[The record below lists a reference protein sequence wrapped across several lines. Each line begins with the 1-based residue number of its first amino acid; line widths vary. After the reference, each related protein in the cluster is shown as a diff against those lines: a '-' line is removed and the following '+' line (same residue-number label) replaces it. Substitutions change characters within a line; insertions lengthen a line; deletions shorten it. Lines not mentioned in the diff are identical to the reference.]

1 MNKTL
6 LYFIIVLLAACNT
19 AQKKSPTVYF
29 GGEIVNP
36 TSEHVVLFK
45 GDMAL
50 DTAYLDENNRF
61 SFQLDSVDEGLHHFN
76 HFPELQYVFLEAG
89 DSLQLRLNTVDF
101 DESLAFSGT
110 NEQINNFLLEMFLTN
125 ELQEEFIYK
134 YYSLEPE
141 AFLRKIDSLK
151 NLKLESLNRLSNE
164 AELST
169 GAMEI
174 ARVGIMYSS
183 YISKEA
189 YPFYHKKKK
198 GEKSIHNLPPDFYDY
213 RANINYDDNDLNY
226 YQPYFNFM
234 IWHLGNLSYMDCKNG
249 CGTKIKMSKTQLH
262 FNQHK
267 LMLID
272 SLIKQNELRDN
283 LFRYV
288 AMDYLLKYDKE
299 ENIEIFI
306 KEFHQLSGNNRHIHE
321 INGLY
326 DGIRKLQ
333 PKKELPEFLVYD
345 SEGNKVSLK
354 DIGKDR
360 KVVFY
365 FWSAPEKRHFTNMI
379 KRINLL
385 KEKYPEYT
393 FIGINLKTEHS
404 QWNNMLEVSQLDKS
418 EQFWTENFDEVAH
431 TLHVYDRNRS
441 IIAND
446 GIIVDA
452 FANVYTSF

>member
-1 MNKTL
+1 
-6 LYFIIVLLAACNT
+6 
-19 AQKKSPTVYF
+19 
-29 GGEIVNP
+29 
-36 TSEHVVLFK
+36 
-45 GDMAL
+45 
-50 DTAYLDENNRF
+50 
-61 SFQLDSVDEGLHHFN
+61 LDSVDEGLHHFE
-76 HFPELQYVFLEAG
+76 HLPELQYVFLEAG

-125 ELQEEFIYK
+125 ELQEELIYK

-141 AFLRKIDSLK
+141 EFTLKIDSLK

-174 ARVGIMYSS
+174 ARVGIMYTS

-283 LFRYV
+283 LFRNV

-404 QWNNMLEVSQLDKS
+404 RWNNMLEVSQLDKS

-431 TLHVYDRNRS
+431 TLIVYDRNRS

>member
-6 LYFIIVLLAACNT
+6 LYFIIFTLAACNT
-19 AQKKSPTVYF
+19 KEKKTSAVFF

-36 TSEHVVLFK
+36 TSEYVVLFK
-45 GDMAL
+45 GDVVL
-50 DTAYLDENNRF
+50 DSAYLDENNRF
-61 SFQLDSVDEGLHHFN
+61 SFKLDSVDEGLHHFY
-76 HFPELQYVFLEAG
+76 HYPEEQYVFIERG

-101 DESLAFSGT
+101 DESLVFSGS
-110 NEQINNFLLEMFLTN
+110 NEQVNNFLLEMFLAN
-125 ELQEEFIYK
+125 EQEEELIYN

-141 AFLRKIDSLK
+141 SFIKKIDSLK
-151 NLKLESLNRLSNE
+151 NIKLQSLNNLSTE
-164 AELST
+164 TELSD

-174 ARVGIMYSS
+174 AKAGIMYTS
-183 YISKEA
+183 YIFKEA

-198 GEKSIHNLPPDFYDY
+198 GEKSIHDLPADFYNY
-213 RANINYDDNDLNY
+213 RSEINYDHNGLCY
-226 YQPYFNFM
+226 YRPYYNFM
-234 IWHLGNLSYMDCKNG
+234 KYHLSNLSYMDCKNG
-249 CGTKIKMSKTQLH
+249 CGTQNKMAKNQLH

-267 LMLID
+267 LKLID

-283 LFRYV
+283 LFRNV

-306 KEFHQLSGNNRHIHE
+306 KEFHQLSENNRHIHE

-326 DGIRKLQ
+326 EGIRNLQ
-333 PKKELPEFLVYD
+333 PKKELPELLVFD
-345 SEGNKVSLK
+345 SEGNKISIK
-354 DIGKDR
+354 DLGKDR

-393 FIGINLKTEHS
+393 FIGLNLRTEHAR
-404 QWNNMLEVSQLDKS
+404 WNNMVEVSQLDKS
-418 EQFWTENFDEVAH
+418 EQFWTENFEDVAH
-431 TLHVYDRNRS
+431 TLIVYDPNRG
-441 IIAND
+441 IITND